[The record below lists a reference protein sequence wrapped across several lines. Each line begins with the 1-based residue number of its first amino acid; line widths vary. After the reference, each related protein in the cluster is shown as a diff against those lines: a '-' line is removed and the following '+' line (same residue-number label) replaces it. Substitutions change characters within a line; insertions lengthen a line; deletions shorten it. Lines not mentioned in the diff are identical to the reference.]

1 MDVKYHKHGIYM
13 IRIKCA
19 KKKMEMGLM
28 VLILVEKV

>member
-1 MDVKYHKHGIYM
+1 MDVYYHTHSIYM

-19 KKKMEMGLM
+19 KKKMEMSLM